1 MRMSQRELMLL
12 IVTSFSILFGGAIM
26 TAKPKIE
33 HLKGVMAKQEEVRWQ
48 IDRDK
53 KLAARKST
61 LALKYDEL
69 SKLLPPATSDDM
81 GVHWQQVLER
91 VASKNNFTLR
101 NSKADLE
108 KKIGDVYELLI
119 DCKDWEG
126 NLDSTAH
133 FLFDLQAEGAMLDV
147 RRMLVMST
155 STEKLRGTFAL
166 YCAYTRAQDKTE
178 ADVKEDTK

>member
-12 IVTSFSILFGGAIM
+12 IITVFSLLFGAAIM
-26 TAKPKIE
+26 MAKPKIE
-33 HLKGVMAKQEEVRWQ
+33 HLKDVMAKQEELRWQ

-53 KLAARKST
+53 KFVAKKST

-69 SKLLPPATSDDM
+69 SRLLPPATSADM

-126 NLDSTAH
+126 NLDSATH

-155 STEKLRGTFAL
+155 TTEKLRGTFAL
-166 YCAYTRAQDKTE
+166 YCAYTRGQKKTGP
-178 ADVKEDTK
+178 DVREDN